1 MPQAQTSAPSSTP
14 SNSGADL
21 TVFDADLHPGSPA
34 RPEPSALAIKS
45 TAVELARRS
54 VETFVSKDIKGWVT
68 LADEN
73 ILTEFP
79 FAPEGSPRRLEGREA
94 LYEYLKNYPSVIDIR
109 SMPTWKAYATDDPDT
124 AIVEWSVSGK
134 VLPNGNSY
142 DMKYATFIT
151 FRDGLM
157 TNYREYWDPM
167 TFIKNM
173 GDARF

>member
-1 MPQAQTSAPSSTP
+1 MKKPTAA
-14 SNSGADL
+14 GAITIGVD
-21 TVFDADLHPGSPA
+21 TTDKP
-34 RPEPSALAIKS
+34 

-54 VETFVSKDIKGWVT
+54 VETFVSKDIKGWVA

-79 FAPEGSPRRLEGREA
+79 FAPEGSPRRLEGRDA
-94 LYEYLKNYPSVIDIR
+94 LYEYIKDYPSVIDIR
-109 SMPTWKAYATDDPDT
+109 SMPTWKAYATDEPNT

-142 DMKYATFIT
+142 DMKYATFVT

-167 TFIKNM
+167 TFLKNM

>member
-1 MPQAQTSAPSSTP
+1 MTDKP
-14 SNSGADL
+14 
-21 TVFDADLHPGSPA
+21 
-34 RPEPSALAIKS
+34 

-54 VETFVSKDIKGWVT
+54 VETFVSKDIKGWVA

-79 FAPEGSPRRLEGREA
+79 FAPEGSPRRLEGRDA
-94 LYEYLKNYPSVIDIR
+94 LYEYIKNYPSN
-109 SMPTWKAYATDDPDT
+109 T
-124 AIVEWSVSGK
+124 AIVEWSVSGE

-142 DMKYATFIT
+142 NMKYATFIT

-167 TFIKNM
+167 TFLKDM

>member
-1 MPQAQTSAPSSTP
+1 MDMTDKP
-14 SNSGADL
+14 
-21 TVFDADLHPGSPA
+21 
-34 RPEPSALAIKS
+34 

-54 VETFVSKDIKGWVT
+54 VETFVSKDIKGWVA

-73 ILTEFP
+73 IVTEFP
-79 FAPEGSPRRLEGREA
+79 FAPEGAPRRLEGRDA
-94 LYEYLKNYPSVIDIR
+94 LYEYIKNYPSVIDIR

-124 AIVEWSVSGK
+124 AIVEWSVSGE

-142 DMKYATFIT
+142 EMKYATFVT

-167 TFIKNM
+167 TFLKNM
-173 GDARF
+173 GEARF